1 VTPFF
6 ALKPLPIYRHPAHS
20 STLQYSRL
28 QIPCHDFFAVLRG
41 VFDTEVVIA
50 TKAEAHRPSVKMFS
64 GKGLPLLGL
73 VRLPSERPAVSPDS
87 QTV

>member
-1 VTPFF
+1 VTPFI

-28 QIPCHDFFAVLRG
+28 QISCHDFFAVLRG

-50 TKAEAHRPSVKMFS
+50 TKAEAHGPGVKLFS
-64 GKGLPLLGL
+64 GKGLPLWGFVGL
-73 VRLPSERPAVSPDS
+73 PAKWSAGILIH
-87 QTV
+87 

>member
-1 VTPFF
+1 MTPFF

-28 QIPCHDFFAVLRG
+28 QIPCHDFFAGMRG
-41 VFDTEVVIA
+41 IFDTEVVIA
-50 TKAEAHRPSVKMFS
+50 TKAQAHRPGVKIFS
-64 GKGLPLLGL
+64 GKCLPLWGFVGLPA
-73 VRLPSERPAVSPDS
+73 EWPAVSPDS